1 MQKIHIQI
9 SDLTPAE
16 IDQLGVI
23 MFDAVRKGATEFYS
37 SKQRKAWVPKI
48 PSGASWAA
56 RLASQKTVV
65 ARKAERPIG
74 FMTLDKNGYIEFAFV
89 ASEHQRQGIGGYL
102 YTRIEALAHK
112 SNLACL
118 HSQASYL
125 GRRLFEQQGWEV
137 IHAQQI
143 ERDGTTLTNFLMEK
157 HLNFDQ
163 GANSDKS

>member
-1 MQKIHIQI
+1 MYKIYIQI
-9 SDLTPAE
+9 NNLAPSE

-23 MFDAVRKGATEFYS
+23 MFDAVREGATEFYS
-37 SKQRKAWVPKI
+37 SKQRQAWVPTI

-56 RLASQKTVV
+56 RLASQKIVV

-74 FMTLDKNGYIEFAFV
+74 FMTLDKNGYIDFAFV

-102 YTRIEALAHK
+102 YTWIEALAHK
-112 SNLACL
+112 SNLARL

-137 IHAQQI
+137 IRAQQI

-157 HLNFDQ
+157 HLNFDP